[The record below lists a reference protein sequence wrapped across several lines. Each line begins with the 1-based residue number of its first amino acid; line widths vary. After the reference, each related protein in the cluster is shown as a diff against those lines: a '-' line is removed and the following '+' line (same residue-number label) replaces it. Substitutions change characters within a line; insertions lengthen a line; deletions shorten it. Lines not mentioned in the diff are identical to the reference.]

1 MKFYIIA
8 TRVSL
13 DGYPE
18 SYNVGYDNTATTDCD
33 NYMFFDSREQAEN
46 WTQSKEAKEWKDC
59 TFEIV
64 ENTE

>member
-1 MKFYIIA
+1 MKFYVIA

-18 SYNVGYDNTATTDCD
+18 SYNVGHDNTATTDCD

-46 WTQSKEAKEWKDC
+46 
-59 TFEIV
+59 
-64 ENTE
+64 